1 MAGRDRD
8 RDDTGIPVSDRQAKQ
23 ATRGSVSSPVSIM
36 IIIPI
41 PPISCCKRTAAES
54 RGAVIRYATQ
64 LRGRLSVL

>member
-36 IIIPI
+36 IIIPNTTNI
-41 PPISCCKRTAAES
+41 LLQAHCCR
-54 RGAVIRYATQ
+54 
-64 LRGRLSVL
+64 